1 MENLAYE
8 RIRLFLRTKASDAE
22 LKPYVEMAIAAIE
35 ARLGKSILHYG
46 EETPRPI
53 AQAVFTVLGGLW
65 GTQEVIVAIDNADGL
80 LTPYQSAA

>member
-35 ARLGKSILHYG
+35 ARLGKASCIM
-46 EETPRPI
+46 ERKPRD
-53 AQAVFTVLGGLW
+53 LSLR
-65 GTQEVIVAIDNADGL
+65 
-80 LTPYQSAA
+80 PYSLC